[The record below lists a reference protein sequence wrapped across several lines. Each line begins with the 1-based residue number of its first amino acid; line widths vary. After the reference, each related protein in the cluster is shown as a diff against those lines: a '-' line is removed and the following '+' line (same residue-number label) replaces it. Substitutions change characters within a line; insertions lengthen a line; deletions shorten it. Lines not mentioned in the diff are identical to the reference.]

1 MSLTFILLGNTFE
14 ENCTKDQI
22 MNNLMLLRLDQLT
35 NIFPDVKTDIGLIYY
50 EPAPLAITAVMT
62 QLRSVLFEYT
72 ILAELEQNTAI
83 PSSKQPVVV
92 IDPKQPV
99 KKPKSKEPTRLPSIR
114 HKGNKPPASISVAQ
128 KVSEPPTTNNKRP
141 CVLSAGTSPARK
153 RSTNDLSK
161 TGYSD
166 TSEIEY
172 TEESLMLKTKE
183 NLFAICMNLH
193 IDISHSSKK
202 DVIISAILQ
211 RKTRFKSVLPHQSEK
226 IDMHAT
232 GSRVTDVLSLRS
244 ARLEEPSNTTTMQ
257 NQITANIGKAMDS
270 IESRLSSNLTACVSE
285 TKRQSSI
292 LQEEL
297 VATKATLA
305 AERQQKK
312 EYKKEATETLNE
324 HVEIFGKISQAA
336 TKPLMDVMRL
346 FTQTNMA
353 AIEKN
358 ASSSTVKPDFPHQPL
373 VNPSSTPMIVHNY
386 HQHQHHAVLPSSAYA
401 PPYPSVEHVML
412 HPYSS
417 NPHMV
422 PIFIANVNI
431 IYHINFSYAR
441 VTRK

>member
-1 MSLTFILLGNTFE
+1 M
-14 ENCTKDQI
+14 
-22 MNNLMLLRLDQLT
+22 
-35 NIFPDVKTDIGLIYY
+35 
-50 EPAPLAITAVMT
+50 
-62 QLRSVLFEYT
+62 RSV
-72 ILAELEQNTAI
+72 
-83 PSSKQPVVV
+83 
-92 IDPKQPV
+92 
-99 KKPKSKEPTRLPSIR
+99 
-114 HKGNKPPASISVAQ
+114 
-128 KVSEPPTTNNKRP
+128 
-141 CVLSAGTSPARK
+141 
-153 RSTNDLSK
+153 STNDLSK
-161 TGYSD
+161 TGSSD

-172 TEESLMLKTKE
+172 SEESLMLKTKE
-183 NLFAICMNLH
+183 NLLAICMNLH
-193 IDISHSSKK
+193 IDISRSSKK

-211 RKTRFKSVLPHQSEK
+211 RKTRFKSVLPHQREK

-244 ARLEEPSNTTTMQ
+244 ARLEEPSNTTTMMQ
-257 NQITANIGKAMDS
+257 IQITAKLGKAMDS
-270 IESRLSSNLTACVSE
+270 IESRLSNNLTACVSE

-346 FTQTNMA
+346 FTQKNMA

-373 VNPSSTPMIVHNY
+373 VNPSSTPMIVQNY

-401 PPYPSVEHVML
+401 PPYPSVEQHIML

-422 PIFIANVNI
+422 PLLLLYS
-431 IYHINFSYAR
+431 IYSQC
-441 VTRK
+441 

>member
-35 NIFPDVKTDIGLIYY
+35 NIFPDVKTDNGLIYY

-72 ILAELEQNTAI
+72 ILAELEQNTAF

-114 HKGNKPPASISVAQ
+114 HKGNKPPTSISVAQ
-128 KVSEPPTTNNKRP
+128 KVSEPSTTNNKRP

-161 TGYSD
+161 SGSSD

-172 TEESLMLKTKE
+172 TEDSLMLKTKE
-183 NLFAICMNLH
+183 NLLAICMNLH
-193 IDISHSSKK
+193 IDISRSSKK

-211 RKTRFKSVLPHQSEK
+211 RKTRFKSVLPHQREK

-244 ARLEEPSNTTTMQ
+244 ARLEEPSNTTTLQ

-270 IESRLSSNLTACVSE
+270 IESRLSNNLSACVSE

-305 AERQQKK
+305 AERQRKK
-312 EYKKEATETLNE
+312 ENKKETTETLNE

-358 ASSSTVKPDFPHQPL
+358 ASSSTVKPDFPHEPL
-373 VNPSSTPMIVHNY
+373 VNPSSTPMIVYNY

-401 PPYPSVEHVML
+401 PPYP
-412 HPYSS
+412 YSS

-422 PIFIANVNI
+422 PLLLYS
-431 IYHINFSYAR
+431 IYR
-441 VTRK
+441 QC